1 MNSLGEI
8 EILQYSLDDLEILI
22 SKEESAVAEREL
34 KVERE
39 RHIQKITEAQKL
51 GSGVLTSLQ

>member
-34 KVERE
+34 K
-39 RHIQKITEAQKL
+39 HLHQGAFLLAHNLI
-51 GSGVLTSLQ
+51 GN